1 MITDCYIEK
10 DVSQKSNREYYRLVI
25 VFKNGYRFSAF
36 LNNEQVFILQSVVP
50 IK

>member
-1 MITDCYIEK
+1 MITDCHIEK
-10 DVSQKSNREYYRLVI
+10 GVSSKTNREYYRLVI

-36 LNNEQVFILQSVVP
+36 LNQEQVFILRDVVP